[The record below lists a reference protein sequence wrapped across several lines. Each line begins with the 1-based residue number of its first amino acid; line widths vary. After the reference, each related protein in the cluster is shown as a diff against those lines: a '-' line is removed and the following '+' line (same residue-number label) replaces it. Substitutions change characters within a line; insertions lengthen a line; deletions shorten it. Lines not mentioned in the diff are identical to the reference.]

1 MISALVIIFEEKNHE
16 LQRKKM
22 ITGGAVPQTHEG
34 SRWTLF
40 GLLNHVDYVLVEK
53 T

>member
-1 MISALVIIFEEKNHE
+1 MISALVVIFEEKNYE
-16 LQRKKM
+16 LQRKKL

-34 SRWTLF
+34 SLWTPF
-40 GLLNHVDYVLVEK
+40 GLLNHVDYVFVEE

>member
-16 LQRKKM
+16 LQWKKM
-22 ITGGAVPQTHEG
+22 IKGGTVSQTHEG
-34 SRWTLF
+34 SHWTPF
-40 GLLNHVDYVLVEK
+40 GLENRVDYVLVEE